1 MSRIKRFDIYFV
13 GNFGSFSQNVS
24 GQITKTRELYSLF
37 SENGNLRI
45 DCFDVDILR
54 SWSIGQIWKLFT
66 IARARHV
73 IYLPALNNL
82 KYLFPILYLISIA
95 FGFKVHY
102 FVVGGW
108 LPKFIRRHWL
118 HMKLLKRISRIY
130 VETDY
135 MNEHLTQ
142 VAGFRNV
149 VWFPNFRNDKKI
161 EKSNSNNHILR
172 LVFLSRITLDKG
184 VDTIFH
190 FLDSIINTPLFDRIS
205 IDFFG
210 PVDQSIR
217 EWFDDKL
224 STYANARYCGIV
236 SSEKVQSVLSNYDCM
251 LFPTRYPGEG
261 CPGVIVEALMA
272 SLPVIA
278 SDWRYNKEYVL
289 DGETGYLFPP
299 MKYSSLNELIRLL
312 ESDRFLLK
320 KLSVNARRFSEK
332 FTSVKAWEIIKTNIE
347 LE

>member
-1 MSRIKRFDIYFV
+1 
-13 GNFGSFSQNVS
+13 
-24 GQITKTRELYSLF
+24 
-37 SENGNLRI
+37 
-45 DCFDVDILR
+45 
-54 SWSIGQIWKLFT
+54 
-66 IARARHV
+66 
-73 IYLPALNNL
+73 
-82 KYLFPILYLISIA
+82 
-95 FGFKVHY
+95 
-102 FVVGGW
+102 
-108 LPKFIRRHWL
+108 
-118 HMKLLKRISRIY
+118 MKLLKRISRIY